1 MKSVFIAMLSLAGV
15 LVFCCIT
22 MYTAGF
28 IFGIYKQF
36 KNKK

>member
-1 MKSVFIAMLSLAGV
+1 MKSLFIAMLSLAGV
-15 LVFCCIT
+15 VVFCCIT
-22 MYTAGF
+22 MYVAGI